1 MKRQVIDTTAS
12 PNRRPDSSKLR
23 LVFDRE
29 SSNSDMS
36 RVDQLRAQPR
46 AQPGQQL
53 SEQALLQKRLALV
66 EAELP
71 TLIGRC
77 IVMEHDLRQT
87 TKTLSWLM
95 ALVVVSC
102 ISSGAA
108 LYLL

>member
-29 SSNSDMS
+29 NPDFDMP

-46 AQPGQQL
+46 QQL

-71 TLIGRC
+71 TLIGRS

-108 LYLL
+108 LFLL